1 MSLLTWIALALCGI
15 TCGTCWFLVCD
26 IKTLCLV
33 ITGKLSEKENQPRF
47 SLLSKIVSQYRV
59 LLTTGSHAASEL
71 RKSEELS
78 RTKYNVLTTNV
89 AAAVIIHEQN
99 GTLMWVSP
107 FTEVLTGFSTSEI
120 MSHASTFFLANVH
133 EDDREMVQR
142 ALGIISLGE
151 PFHFKYRFFHKS
163 GTLLWLETRLVPIF
177 DDGLD
182 DYVALSMTFDVTAAV
197 NNQLYV
203 EERNRDL
210 QDFTYMI
217 SHDLKAP
224 IFTIRGMLGIVE
236 EDITPECPSSITE
249 AITYITRATNRLE
262 TLVGG
267 ILELAKISAAD
278 RSQTSVDLHK
288 VFEDIYQDYRHS
300 LEECGGTLTFPS
312 DHISVLGHPTHMYQV
327 FSNLVNNAIKYRSNE
342 RSLEISFSILP
353 ARSTRRVQIVVSDN
367 GRGIPEDKLPLLFK
381 PFQRIGEENIEGT
394 GVGLACVARLLEKSQ
409 GSIEAHSSPGK
420 GTTFT
425 VQLRRG
431 IQYTQDKAESSSH
444 SDDDVLGLLP

>member
-1 MSLLTWIALALCGI
+1 MLSDIRKLCSNISGKPVENDEA
-15 TCGTCWFLVCD
+15 TC
-26 IKTLCLV
+26 
-33 ITGKLSEKENQPRF
+33 F
-47 SLLSKIVSQYRV
+47 SILSKIVPPYRA
-59 LLTTGSHAASEL
+59 LLSAGRNSATEL
-71 RKSEELS
+71 RRSEELS
-78 RTKYNVLTTNV
+78 RTKYDVLTTNV
-89 AAAVIIHEQN
+89 AAAVIIHEQS

-163 GTLLWLETRLVPIF
+163 GTLLWFETRLVPIF
-177 DDGLD
+177 DEGLD

-197 NNQLYV
+197 NKQLYV

-224 IFTIRGMLGIVE
+224 IFTIRGMLGILE
-236 EDITPECPSSITE
+236 EDITPECPPSIIE

-278 RSQTSVDLHK
+278 RSQTSVDLQK
-288 VFEDIYQDYRHS
+288 VFLDVHQDYTHA
-300 LEECGGTLTFPS
+300 LEECGGILTLPS
-312 DHISVLGHPTHMYQV
+312 EQISVLGHPTHIYQV
-327 FSNLVNNAIKYRSNE
+327 FSNLVNNAIKYRCEE
-342 RSLEISFSILP
+342 RPLEITLSIVP

-409 GSIEAHSSPGK
+409 GSIEVHSIPGK

-425 VQLRRG
+425 VQLRRRFN
-431 IQYTQDKAESSSH
+431 THTMK
-444 SDDDVLGLLP
+444 

>member
-1 MSLLTWIALALCGI
+1 MT
-15 TCGTCWFLVCD
+15 
-26 IKTLCLV
+26 
-33 ITGKLSEKENQPRF
+33 
-47 SLLSKIVSQYRV
+47 
-59 LLTTGSHAASEL
+59 HAA
-71 RKSEELS
+71 
-78 RTKYNVLTTNV
+78 
-89 AAAVIIHEQN
+89 
-99 GTLMWVSP
+99 
-107 FTEVLTGFSTSEI
+107 
-120 MSHASTFFLANVH
+120 TFFLANVH

-236 EDITPECPSSITE
+236 EDLTPECPSSITE

-278 RSQTSVDLHK
+278 RSQTSVDLQRVLLDVK
-288 VFEDIYQDYRHS
+288 QDYKHA
-300 LEECGGTLTFPS
+300 LEECGGSLTLPAEQV
-312 DHISVLGHPTHMYQV
+312 SVLGHPTHIYQV
-327 FSNLVNNAIKYRSNE
+327 FSNLVNNAIKYRSKE
-342 RSLEISFSILP
+342 RPLEITISVIP
-353 ARSTRRVQIVVSDN
+353 ARSTRRVQIAVSDN

-394 GVGLACVARLLEKSQ
+394 GVGLACVARLLEKSH
-409 GSIEAHSSPGK
+409 GSIEAHSTHAQ

-425 VQLRRG
+425 VQLRKG
-431 IQYTQDKAESSSH
+431 ILHTPSERETTL
-444 SDDDVLGLLP
+444 SDPS

>member
-1 MSLLTWIALALCGI
+1 MSVLTWIALALCAVALGM
-15 TCGTCWFLVCD
+15 CGVMYYD
-26 IKTLCLV
+26 IKRLCSV
-33 ITGKLSEKENQPRF
+33 ISGDSINKENPNSFSFISRLLPRYQT
-47 SLLSKIVSQYRV
+47 LLNDSSNKVRELKQ
-59 LLTTGSHAASEL
+59 SEDL
-71 RKSEELS
+71 W
-78 RTKYNVLTTNV
+78 RTRYNVLTTNV

-120 MSHASTFFLANVH
+120 MNNASTFFLANVH

-163 GTLLWLETRLVPIF
+163 GTLLWFETRLVPIF

-182 DYVALSMTFDVTAAV
+182 DFVALSMTFDVTAAV

-236 EDITPECPSSITE
+236 EDLTPECPSSITD

-278 RSQTSVDLHK
+278 RSQTSVDLQK
-288 VFEDIYQDYRHS
+288 VLLDIQQDYKHA
-300 LEECGGTLTFPS
+300 LEECGGRLLLPAEQL
-312 DHISVLGHPTHMYQV
+312 SVLGHPTHIYQV

-342 RSLEISFSILP
+342 RPLEITISIVP
-353 ARSTRRVQIVVSDN
+353 ARSTRRVQIAVSDN

-409 GSIEAHSSPGK
+409 GSIEAHSIHTQGC
-420 GTTFT
+420 TFT
-425 VQLRRG
+425 VQLRKG
-431 IQYTQDKAESSSH
+431 VQHTQGERDATSETTSN
-444 SDDDVLGLLP
+444 DLV